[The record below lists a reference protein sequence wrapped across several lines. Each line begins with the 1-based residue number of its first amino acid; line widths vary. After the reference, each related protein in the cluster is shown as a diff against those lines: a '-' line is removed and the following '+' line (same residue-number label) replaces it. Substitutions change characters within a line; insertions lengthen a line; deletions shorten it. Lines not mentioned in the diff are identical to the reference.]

1 MVQLNTGFTLF
12 LSLLVEAIP
21 FLLIGVAFS
30 SLLMF
35 FVDERALVG
44 ILPKNAFFGALAG
57 SLIGLLFPVCECGN
71 VPVARRL
78 LVQGAPTAVSIGF
91 LLAAPTINP
100 VVFWATWIAFR
111 GQPEVVFMRVGFTL
125 LIATLVGWVF
135 SAQEDIGPF
144 LQTTVARSRFRGE
157 SERERSQGMTQA
169 VGAADSSADM
179 PALLRGGTF
188 IQGAGNMGEALR
200 LDDPMTQRLV
210 ANPALEQ
217 RLDNKFALAAENMI
231 RELRELGAVLVM
243 GSAIAATVQV
253 AIPRETILGLGQ
265 GVVTSILAMMILA
278 AVVSICSTVDSFF
291 ALSFASTFTTGSL
304 LAFLIFGPMIDLKN
318 IGLLLTVFKRRAVF
332 YLFAL
337 SGMMCFAVAL
347 FVNLY
352 SGF

>member
-30 SLLMF
+30 SLLLV
-35 FVDERALVG
+35 FVDERSLIG
-44 ILPKNAFFGALAG
+44 ILPKSAFLGALAG
-57 SLIGLLFPVCECGN
+57 SLIGLAFPVCECGN

-100 VVFWATWIAFR
+100 VVFWATWVAFR
-111 GQPEVVFMRVGFTL
+111 GQPEMVFLRVGCSL
-125 LIATLVGWVF
+125 LIATSIGWVF
-135 SAQEDIGPF
+135 SQQSDISPF
-144 LQTTVARSRFRGE
+144 LQPAVARSRFRDEADLKAG
-157 SERERSQGMTQA
+157 GLQA
-169 VGAADSSADM
+169 SS
-179 PALLRGGTF
+179 LLQGGTF
-188 IQGAGNMGEALR
+188 IQGAGSMGAALR
-200 LDDPMTQRLV
+200 LDTPMAQRLV

-217 RLDNKFALAAENMI
+217 TLGTRLMLAAENMV
-231 RELRELGAVLVM
+231 RELRELGAVLIL

-253 AIPRETILGLGQ
+253 AAPREVILGLGQ
-265 GVVTSILAMMILA
+265 GMVTSILAMLLLA
-278 AVVSICSTVDSFF
+278 VVVSICSTVDAFF
-291 ALSFASTFTTGSL
+291 ALSFAATFTTGSL

-318 IGLLLTVFKRRAVF
+318 IGLLLTVFKARAVF

-337 SGMMCFAVAL
+337 AAMMSFALAL

-352 SGF
+352 IG

>member
-12 LSLLVEAIP
+12 LSLLVEAVP

-35 FVDERALVG
+35 FVDDRQLIG
-44 ILPKNAFFGALAG
+44 ILPKNAFLGALAG
-57 SLIGLLFPVCECGN
+57 SLIGLMFPVCECGN

-100 VVFWATWIAFR
+100 VVFWATWVAFR

-125 LIATLVGWVF
+125 LIATTVGWVF
-135 SAQEDIGPF
+135 SHQPDIGPF
-144 LQTTVARSRFRGE
+144 LQTSVARSRFR
-157 SERERSQGMTQA
+157 SEPAKPELDRAS
-169 VGAADSSADM
+169 
-179 PALLRGGTF
+179 ALLQGGTF
-188 IQGAGNMGEALR
+188 IQGMAAGAGATAGGIGEAIR
-200 LDDPMTQRLV
+200 LDTPAAQRFV
-210 ANPALEQ
+210 ANPIIEQ
-217 RLDNKFALAAENMI
+217 SLSNKLALAVENMV
-231 RELRELGAVLVM
+231 RELRELGAILIL

-253 AIPRETILGLGQ
+253 AVPRELILSLGQ
-265 GVVTSILAMMILA
+265 GMVSSILAMMILA

-318 IGLLLTVFKRRAVF
+318 IGLLLTVFKGRAVF

-337 SGMMCFAVAL
+337 ASLMSFGVSL
-347 FVNLY
+347 FVNIY
-352 SGF
+352 VG

>member
-1 MVQLNTGFTLF
+1 MVRLNTGLTLF
-12 LSLLVEAIP
+12 FSLLVEAVP

-35 FVDERALVG
+35 FVDERKLIG
-44 ILPKNAFFGALAG
+44 TLPKNAFFGALTG
-57 SLIGLLFPVCECGN
+57 GLIGLIFPVCECGN

-78 LVQGAPTAVSIGF
+78 LVQGAPTAVSVGF

-100 VVFWATWIAFR
+100 VVFWATWVAFR
-111 GQPEVVFMRVGFTL
+111 GQPEIVFMRVGATL
-125 LIATLVGWVF
+125 LIATTVGWVF
-135 SAQEDIGPF
+135 SRQKDMGPF
-144 LQTTVARSRFRGE
+144 LQETVARSRFIAPPEAAE
-157 SERERSQGMTQA
+157 S
-169 VGAADSSADM
+169 SS
-179 PALLRGGTF
+179 LLQGGTF
-188 IQGAGNMGEALR
+188 LQAAGGGTLR
-200 LDDPMTQRLV
+200 LDTPVAQRLV
-210 ANPALEQ
+210 ANPAMEQ
-217 RLDNKFALAAENMI
+217 SSASKFSQMLDNMV
-231 RELRELGAVLVM
+231 RELRELGAVLIM

-265 GVVTSILAMMILA
+265 GLVSSILAMMILA

-318 IGLLLTVFKRRAVF
+318 IGLLLTVFRTRAVF

-337 SGMMCFAVAL
+337 AGLMSFGFAL

-352 SGF
+352 VG

>member
-35 FVDERALVG
+35 FVDERRLIGA
-44 ILPKNAFFGALAG
+44 LPKNAFLGALAG
-57 SLIGLLFPVCECGN
+57 SLIGLMFPVCECGN

-78 LVQGAPTAVSIGF
+78 LIQGAPTAVSVGF

-100 VVFWATWIAFR
+100 VVFWATWVAFR
-111 GQPEVVFMRVGFTL
+111 AQPEVLFMRVGFTL
-125 LIATLVGWVF
+125 LVATVVGWVF
-135 SAQEDIGPF
+135 SCQPDIGPF
-144 LQTTVARSRFRGE
+144 LQEPVARSRFRDKPFAKDTPK
-157 SERERSQGMTQA
+157 SNQPS
-169 VGAADSSADM
+169 
-179 PALLRGGTF
+179 LLQGGTF
-188 IQGAGNMGEALR
+188 LQSADGMLQ
-200 LDDPMTQRLV
+200 LDTPAAQRLV
-210 ANPALEQ
+210 ANPAAAQSVAAKL
-217 RLDNKFALAAENMI
+217 ALVVENMV
-231 RELRELGAVLVM
+231 RELRELGAVLVL

-253 AIPRETILGLGQ
+253 AVPREFILGLGQ
-265 GVVTSILAMMILA
+265 GMVSSILAMMALA
-278 AVVSICSTVDSFF
+278 VVVSICSTVDSFF

-318 IGLLLTVFKRRAVF
+318 IGLLLTVFKARAVF

-337 SGMMCFAVAL
+337 AGLMSFGFAL

-352 SGF
+352 IG